1 MTLRVWVKGKKRGG
15 EFMKSESSGAVVKAT
30 PRQLAGIVAA
40 VIVLVGMHFVPT
52 TEMMPL
58 AARNTLGVLI
68 AVIILL
74 VCETFPFG
82 ITCLTAISLLYFFKC
97 TGSVPEALT
106 GFTNATLFFVLAS
119 FGISEALTA
128 VPVSTRLLLV
138 LMKKFGQ
145 NTNRLL
151 FAVMMVTAV
160 LSSVISNVAAAAV
173 FIPIVQKLLEVYDD
187 EEERNRTG
195 RAFMIALPIAS
206 MIGGMMTPAGSS
218 INMLAI
224 SMLEKYAGTTITFVQ
239 WMCLGI
245 PLTVVLLPVAWM
257 LFIKIYKPAPLSQKK
272 ISSYLDEENKILPP
286 KMTVKEKYVLFIL
299 LIMLVLWILSS
310 WISVLQITAVALIG
324 LMLYFVPGK
333 MRILSWKQF
342 QHCVSLEA
350 FILMGT
356 MISIGNV
363 ITSSG
368 LSEWLGNVLFPANFA
383 ASGLLAIGF
392 VCLLTFVLLVII
404 PVAPALVA
412 MLSGPLVA
420 FCVRIGVS
428 PALAMAAFG
437 LCAANCYLLPLDTV
451 PLMTYATGY
460 YKMFDMPKATVWIQL
475 AMIVI
480 CSLWL
485 MLMGTVLGL

>member
-1 MTLRVWVKGKKRGG
+1 
-15 EFMKSESSGAVVKAT
+15 MKEESSGLGSQVSRAT
-30 PRQLAGIVAA
+30 PRQLVGIIAA
-40 VIVLVGMHFVPT
+40 VIILTGMNFVPP
-52 TEMMPL
+52 TEMLPM
-58 AARNTLGVLI
+58 AAKNTLGVLI
-68 AVIILL
+68 AVILLL

-82 ITCLTAISLLYFFKC
+82 VTCLTAIALMYFFRC
-97 TGSVPEALT
+97 TASVPEALT

-128 VPVSTRLLLV
+128 VPVSTRLLFV

-151 FAVMMVTAV
+151 FAVMAVTAI
-160 LSSVISNVAAAAV
+160 LSSIISNVAAAAV
-173 FIPIVQKLLEVYDD
+173 FIPIVQKFLAVYEDK
-187 EEERNRTG
+187 EERKLTG
-195 RAFMIALPIAS
+195 RAFMIALPVAS

-218 INMLAI
+218 INMLSI
-224 SMLEKYAGTTITFVQ
+224 GMLEKYAGTTITFVQ

-245 PLTVVLLPVAWM
+245 PLSLILLPFAWI
-257 LFIKIYKPAPLSQKK
+257 LLLKICKPAPLEQNK
-272 ISSYLDEENKILPP
+272 ISAYLEEGNRALTP
-286 KMTVKEKYVLFIL
+286 KMSAKEKYVLVIL
-299 LIMLVLWILSS
+299 MVMLVLWIMSS
-310 WISVLQITAVALIG
+310 WIPALQITAVALIG
-324 LMLYFVPGK
+324 LMLYFIPGR
-333 MRILSWKQF
+333 MQILTWKQF
-342 QHCVSLEA
+342 QRCVSLEA

-363 ITSSG
+363 ITASG
-368 LSEWLGNVLFPANFA
+368 LSEWLGQMLFPANFT
-383 ASGLLAIGF
+383 ASNLLSLGF
-392 VCLLTFVLLVII
+392 VCLLTFLLLIII

-420 FCVRIGVS
+420 FCIRIGVS

-460 YKMFDMPKATVWIQL
+460 YKMFDMPKVTAWIQL

-485 MLMGTVLGL
+485 TLMGRVLGL